1 MTTRPFRT
9 LVRSSFIGICGLLGF
24 CGLVGTSGC
33 AGVNP
38 IEPCNPEHELVEP
51 EFATIGNFDLLVA
64 SLRYEGCEEFN
75 FQLCGVGVNWLR
87 QDVAELAIS
96 HEGDT
101 SCDQEFIE
109 DQTLNLQ
116 PLRREYE
123 KQFKVKE
130 ADLVLDFG
138 GDLQLDYSFAPE

>member
-1 MTTRPFRT
+1 MTTRLLST
-9 LVRSSFIGICGLLGF
+9 LGLLGLF
-24 CGLVGTSGC
+24 GASGC

-38 IEPCNPEHELVEP
+38 IEPCNPTSELVDP
-51 EFATIGNFDLLVA
+51 EFVSIGNFDLMVA
-64 SLRYEGCEEFN
+64 SLRYTGCEEFN
-75 FQLCGVGVNWLR
+75 FQLCGVGANWLR

-101 SCDQEFIE
+101 SCDQEFLE

-123 KQFKVKE
+123 KTFKVDE
-130 ADLVLDFG
+130 AELVLDFG
-138 GDLQLDYSFAPE
+138 DIQVDYRFAPE

>member
-1 MTTRPFRT
+1 MKRP
-9 LVRSSFIGICGLLGF
+9 LVPPVFIGLLASGLLGS
-24 CGLVGTSGC
+24 SGC

-38 IEPCNPEHELVEP
+38 IEPCSPNAELVEP
-51 EFATIGNFDLLVA
+51 EFASIGNFDLLVA
-64 SLRYEGCEEFN
+64 SLRYTGCEEFN
-75 FQLCGVGVNWLR
+75 FQLCGIGANWLR

-101 SCDQEFIE
+101 SCDQEFLE

-123 KQFKVKE
+123 KTFKVKE
-130 ADLVLDFG
+130 GELVLDFG
-138 GDLQLDYSFAPE
+138 ELELDYSFTDE